1 MTLDSSGTFG
11 LARILWSR
19 PETLAG
25 TGFVASATVHSRFTL
40 LKCPAGTNWYDP
52 PTPRRRVAM
61 TPNSLYVSRRVCLP
75 PIVAA
80 TAFDILR
87 LAAADCDEPSTWS
100 LESPPA
106 LLVLNDMRLLPDDP
120 TFPLRQ
126 VPGRLRATSGR
137 RSYPVEL
144 EVTAW
149 SGSRSEIAVRLVG
162 RSVPL
167 DDGWRQRRYLD
178 LAHAA
183 ADHLAVTFETVV
195 GAWHDDVAR
204 EAVAEAAR

>member
-1 MTLDSSGTFG
+1 MT
-11 LARILWSR
+11 A
-19 PETLAG
+19 
-25 TGFVASATVHSRFTL
+25 
-40 LKCPAGTNWYDP
+40 
-52 PTPRRRVAM
+52 PT
-61 TPNSLYVSRRVCLP
+61 LYVSRRVYLA

-87 LAAADCDEPSTWS
+87 LAGAEPDEPATWT

-106 LLVLNDMRLLPDDP
+106 LLVLNDMRLLPDHP
-120 TFPLRQ
+120 TLPLRQ
-126 VPGRLRATSGR
+126 APGRLRATSGR

-149 SGSRSEIAVRLVG
+149 SGSRSEIGVRLVG

-178 LAHAA
+178 LAHAIA
-183 ADHLAVTFETVV
+183 ERLAVTFEAVV
-195 GAWHDDVAR
+195 GAWDDDVAR
-204 EAVAEAAR
+204 GAVAQAARVPF

>member
-1 MTLDSSGTFG
+1 
-11 LARILWSR
+11 
-19 PETLAG
+19 
-25 TGFVASATVHSRFTL
+25 
-40 LKCPAGTNWYDP
+40 
-52 PTPRRRVAM
+52 M
-61 TPNSLYVSRRVCLP
+61 TPTSLYVSRRVRLP

-87 LAAADCDEPSTWS
+87 LAGAEAGEPSMWT
-100 LESPPA
+100 LASPPA
-106 LLVLNDMRLLPDDP
+106 LLVLNDMRLLPDLP
-120 TFPLRQ
+120 TLSLRQ
-126 VPGRLRATSGR
+126 APGRLRATSGR

-144 EVTAW
+144 EVSAW
-149 SGSRSEIAVRLVG
+149 SGWRSEIGVRLVG

-195 GAWHDDVAR
+195 DAWHDDVAR
-204 EAVAEAAR
+204 EAAAQAAH

>member
-1 MTLDSSGTFG
+1 
-11 LARILWSR
+11 
-19 PETLAG
+19 
-25 TGFVASATVHSRFTL
+25 
-40 LKCPAGTNWYDP
+40 
-52 PTPRRRVAM
+52 M
-61 TPNSLYVSRRVCLP
+61 TPTSLYVSRRVCLA

-80 TAFDILR
+80 TAFDILG
-87 LAAADCDEPSTWS
+87 LAGAEAGEPTTWT

-106 LLVLNDMRLLPDDP
+106 LLVLNEMRLLPDHP
-120 TFPLRQ
+120 TLPLRQ
-126 VPGRLRATSGR
+126 APGRLRATSGR
-137 RSYPVEL
+137 RSYPVEV

-149 SGSRSEIAVRLVG
+149 SGSRSEIGVRLVG

-195 GAWHDDVAR
+195 DAWHDDVAR
-204 EAVAEAAR
+204 EAAAQAAH